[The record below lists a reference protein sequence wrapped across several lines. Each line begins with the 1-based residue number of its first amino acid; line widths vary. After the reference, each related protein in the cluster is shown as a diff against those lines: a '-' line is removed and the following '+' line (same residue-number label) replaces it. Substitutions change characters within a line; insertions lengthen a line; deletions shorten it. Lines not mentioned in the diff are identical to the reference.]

1 MTINESWARTR
12 DRAAPGANRRGAR
25 RRGAGS
31 TASLLVCTRRTIL
44 TLRQRVFLVRFDA
57 RRTLRE
63 VQCDLLCAETQ
74 SANQPFWLGR
84 GMAAEPSWRFFC
96 ARQA

>member
-1 MTINESWARTR
+1 M
-12 DRAAPGANRRGAR
+12 
-25 RRGAGS
+25 RGAGS

-84 GMAAEPSWRFFC
+84 GMAAEPSWRFFALPVGSPL
-96 ARQA
+96 ARGGSLPPAY